1 MIDFLARLIALAL
14 LLAYAACAALFAA
27 DCVGALTGVLP

>member
-1 MIDFLARLIALAL
+1 MINFLARFIALAL
-14 LLAYAACAALFAA
+14 LLVYAACALYFAA